1 MKNTCIVTLCIIA
14 ALLLVFGLTCI
25 SALVFM
31 LLWNWILPLFGV
43 IKLTF
48 WQSWGAIML
57 LGIVGGCFKNK
68 NSNDVQEKWKNL
80 KEDWNKATKVE
91 EQAEEQVIE
100 KEEVKEEVKEEK
112 VPKVPVTPPSESS
125 EKPKKP
131 SRKRKPKKAD
141 KQSASPTL

>member
-1 MKNTCIVTLCIIA
+1 MKSICIIVLCIIV
-14 ALLLVFGLTCI
+14 ALLLVFGLTCL

-48 WQSWGAIML
+48 WQSWGAIIL
-57 LGIVGGCFKNK
+57 LGIVGSCFKSKNYNDIQNK
-68 NSNDVQEKWKNL
+68 LNTL
-80 KEDWNKATKVE
+80 KEDWKKIKNID
-91 EQAEEQVIE
+91 EQAEEPIMEQ
-100 KEEVKEEVKEEK
+100 EEVREEK
-112 VPKVPVTPPSESS
+112 VSEIPSSESS

-131 SRKRKPKKAD
+131 SRKRKPKKVE